1 MSHPQSCYHCAR
13 ETLPSISRTSLSL
26 SLVLGRGRVAS
37 SRPDRPNPRRDGE
50 CGADGEKV
58 VFLGL
63 TRSAAMMLP
72 LSNTDLGRVARADP
86 NSMRV
91 SVAQE
96 RLQEVCAHAC
106 CEAAACEKMG
116 AL

>member
-1 MSHPQSCYHCAR
+1 MGVGRPHAQIVPTPAGTVSAVPMAKKS
-13 ETLPSISRTSLSL
+13 SL
-26 SLVLGRGRVAS
+26 
-37 SRPDRPNPRRDGE
+37 
-50 CGADGEKV
+50 
-58 VFLGL
+58 LGL

-106 CEAAACEKMG
+106 CEAAASEKMG